1 MNPLSGKLWR
11 PVAKQAGKRQK
22 RPVCAAG
29 SARKGG
35 KGRMLMGEYQH
46 NMDAKGRITIPS
58 RYREELGE
66 TFYVS
71 KGLDGCLTLYSEEQ
85 WRLRV
90 AKINELPDSQTQYIR
105 RNLYATTEQVT
116 PDKQGR
122 ILISPTLR
130 RHAGLVKDVTVIGV
144 GTTAEIWDSERWNAF
159 NESMSSEQL
168 LNDMKA
174 LNI

>member
-1 MNPLSGKLWR
+1 
-11 PVAKQAGKRQK
+11 
-22 RPVCAAG
+22 
-29 SARKGG
+29 
-35 KGRMLMGEYQH
+35 MLMGEYQH

-85 WRLRV
+85 WQLRV

-130 RHAGLVKDVTVIGV
+130 RLAGLVKDVTVIGV

>member
-1 MNPLSGKLWR
+1 
-11 PVAKQAGKRQK
+11 
-22 RPVCAAG
+22 
-29 SARKGG
+29 
-35 KGRMLMGEYQH
+35 MLMGEYQH

-85 WRLRV
+85 WQLRV
-90 AKINELPDSQTQYIR
+90 AKINEGRPNVLDRITNGEVTLIVNTPLGKKGATDDSYIR
-105 RNLYATTEQVT
+105 KAAIKGT

>member
-1 MNPLSGKLWR
+1 MALGGKTGR
-11 PVAKQAGKRQK
+11 QAAE
-22 RPVCAAG
+22 AAYLC
-29 SARKGG
+29 SRKCPERG

-85 WRLRV
+85 WQLRV

>member
-1 MNPLSGKLWR
+1 
-11 PVAKQAGKRQK
+11 
-22 RPVCAAG
+22 
-29 SARKGG
+29 
-35 KGRMLMGEYQH
+35 MLMGEYQH
-46 NMDAKGRITIPS
+46 NMDAKGRVTIPS

-85 WRLRV
+85 WQLRV

-105 RNLYATTEQVT
+105 RSLYATTDQVT

-130 RHAGLVKDVTVIGV
+130 RHAGLTKDVTVIGV
-144 GTTAEIWDSERWNAF
+144 GATAEIWDSERYQSSCEDLTSDSIA
-159 NESMSSEQL
+159 ESMDEL
-168 LNDMKA
+168 GF
-174 LNI
+174 